1 MSLLKI
7 TVSTVQGADVSAWD
21 DWGII
26 INGAYTNGTGNTA
39 YAKAAGGFAG
49 EINGAVIGEL
59 DKPTNGVHVS
69 NIRSVTG
76 GEYAGGFFGLADV
89 SAVAQVGDKENTNI
103 LASLLTLGGTSVL
116 DAFRTFIYDS
126 DVSGAKDAGIEVQ
139 ARESKKS
146 EYVNDPVYSG
156 AAGGFGGAMLNGSAK
171 GSKVTNL
178 RKVNGL
184 SYTGGFIGHMGKSGT
199 VDLDNLGALGNFL
212 SAGAGVLDIFGSHA
226 DKCSVSGVDGGF
238 TVHSM
243 SNQQEKSE
251 IAGGFTGYADLGRMS
266 GNTVTG
272 LKQVTSGQIAGGFAG
287 KTNFA
292 YLANIKA
299 DSKLVN
305 ILVMAVNQILK
316 ALRLDNL
323 QQDQVIKIDLGII
336 KINALYDGELVSL
349 NLLGLKIK
357 VGLAKD
363 KSLATIYIGDSK
375 IELNCSEGGTI
386 DEQSLKNEINISL
399 IKANRTKIDFCTV
412 TGIAEGYDVYGGGAG
427 NNANGTGEYGIAGG
441 FVGWNNEGLF
451 KNNNM
456 YFADVIRGAENLTGP
471 FTGKASL
478 KSSWEFNDVVG
489 IEGDENRYRI
499 YRGGD
504 TVYEDLLGK
513 AGISL
518 EEGHEST
525 PEWKNIYTIRHM
537 TEGKVVKFSDLKDAI
552 RTAGIKS

>member
-1 MSLLKI
+1 M
-7 TVSTVQGADVSAWD
+7 QGADVSAWD

-243 SNQQEKSE
+243 SKSAGE
-251 IAGGFTGYADLGRMS
+251 IRNCRRLYRICRSGTNVREYSNRSETGDKRSDRRRLCRKDKFCLSCEYQGGFETG
-266 GNTVTG
+266 
-272 LKQVTSGQIAGGFAG
+272 
-287 KTNFA
+287 
-292 YLANIKA
+292 
-299 DSKLVN
+299 
-305 ILVMAVNQILK
+305 
-316 ALRLDNL
+316 
-323 QQDQVIKIDLGII
+323 
-336 KINALYDGELVSL
+336 
-349 NLLGLKIK
+349 
-357 VGLAKD
+357 
-363 KSLATIYIGDSK
+363 
-375 IELNCSEGGTI
+375 
-386 DEQSLKNEINISL
+386 
-399 IKANRTKIDFCTV
+399 
-412 TGIAEGYDVYGGGAG
+412 
-427 NNANGTGEYGIAGG
+427 
-441 FVGWNNEGLF
+441 
-451 KNNNM
+451 
-456 YFADVIRGAENLTGP
+456 
-471 FTGKASL
+471 
-478 KSSWEFNDVVG
+478 
-489 IEGDENRYRI
+489 
-499 YRGGD
+499 
-504 TVYEDLLGK
+504 
-513 AGISL
+513 
-518 EEGHEST
+518 
-525 PEWKNIYTIRHM
+525 
-537 TEGKVVKFSDLKDAI
+537 
-552 RTAGIKS
+552 